1 MPREM
6 PAFTKS
12 PPQLVARFD
21 AAAARHPQAE
31 RRKMFGYPALFVGG
45 NLATGL
51 FADRWMVRLR
61 PADLEAAL
69 ALPGAEPFS
78 PMPGRS
84 MKGWAALPPDVVADD
99 AALEP
104 WLERAF
110 AFAGS
115 LPAKG

>member
-12 PPQLVARFD
+12 PPELIARFD
-21 AAAARHPQAE
+21 AAAARHPAAE

-61 PADLEAAL
+61 PADLETIL
-69 ALPGAEPFS
+69 TLPGAEPFS
-78 PMPGRS
+78 PMPGRG
-84 MKGWAALPPDVVADD
+84 MKGYASLPQDVVGDDARLDEWVGRALAAAGDLPP
-99 AALEP
+99 
-104 WLERAF
+104 
-110 AFAGS
+110 
-115 LPAKG
+115 K